1 MYLGSELWN
10 TLNLATDV
18 LSFVVAA
25 AEIELHHEGAVL
37 LVGRV
42 LFQLQLVLL
51 TDPVHTHNLVGGF
64 LPVGKNIQG
73 CAKEMPAL
81 KFPPPVRPGKV
92 MCQRTARSANFG
104 MFCLNSL
111 NLVPFLLLYPVVK
124 FYPI

>member
-51 TDPVHTHNLVGGF
+51 TDPVHTHNLVKRGF
-64 LPVGKNIQG
+64 FQ
-73 CAKEMPAL
+73 
-81 KFPPPVRPGKV
+81 
-92 MCQRTARSANFG
+92 
-104 MFCLNSL
+104 
-111 NLVPFLLLYPVVK
+111 
-124 FYPI
+124 